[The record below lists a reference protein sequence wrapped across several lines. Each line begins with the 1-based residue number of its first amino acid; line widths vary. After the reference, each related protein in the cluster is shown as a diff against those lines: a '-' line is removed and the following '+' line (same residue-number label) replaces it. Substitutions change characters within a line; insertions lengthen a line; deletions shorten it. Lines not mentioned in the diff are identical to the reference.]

1 MQNLKVMK
9 HKNIFVTG
17 CTGYLG
23 RHLVKELLQL
33 DVNVTGLVRTPN
45 SSIYKDELFKNMN
58 YVHGSLEDIQLIEKA
73 LELNN
78 IDTVFHLAA
87 QAITGEAI
95 QNPVSTFETNIR
107 GTWNL
112 LEACRKSGVKKIV
125 VTSSEKAYGDL
136 SPPPLLETLPLQGRY
151 PYDVSKSCADLITHS
166 YYHTYGLPVCTIRFG
181 NLFGGGDLNFSRII
195 PYTIK
200 SVFQHQVPV
209 MHSAGTFK
217 RDFFYI
223 EDAVY
228 AHLLVLQKMETDKNL
243 FGEAFNFS
251 YETPK
256 TILEVVQDILEMMAS
271 ELIPIIQGGAHN
283 EMKHQYLTAKK
294 ARDLLNWKPNFDYY
308 SGLRR
313 TIEWYWDYFNRGRTV

>member
-1 MQNLKVMK
+1 MHNVKIMK

-23 RHLVKELLQL
+23 RQLVKELLQIG
-33 DVNVTGLVRTPN
+33 VNVTGLVHKPHF
-45 SSIYKDELFKNMN
+45 SICKEGLYKNLNCV
-58 YVHGSLEDIQLIEKA
+58 YGGLEDVQLIKNAFEM
-73 LELNN
+73 NN

-87 QAITGEAI
+87 QAITGDAL

-112 LEACRKSGVKKIV
+112 LEACRQSGAKNII

-136 SPPPLLETLPLQGRY
+136 SLPPLMETFPLQGRY

-166 YYHTYGLPVCTIRFG
+166 YYFTYDLPVCTIRFG

-200 SVFQHQVPV
+200 SVFQNQAPV
-209 MHSAGTFK
+209 IHSAGTFK

-223 EDAVY
+223 EDAVR
-228 AHLLVLQKMETDKNL
+228 AHLLLLKKMETDNNL
-243 FGEAFNFS
+243 MGEAFNFS
-251 YETPK
+251 YENPK
-256 TILEVVQDILEMMAS
+256 TIMEVVQDILEIMDSDLM
-271 ELIPIIQGGAHN
+271 PIIQNHSN
-283 EMKHQYLTAKK
+283 EMKHQYLSAQKAKS
-294 ARDLLNWKPNFDYY
+294 LLKWKPNYNY
-308 SGLRR
+308 NAGLRR
-313 TIEWYWDYFNRGRTV
+313 TIEWYRDYFDED